1 MRNLRH
7 RRELILRLIARRS
20 LGTQE
25 ELVAALAAEGVVAS
39 QASVSRDIAALGLVK
54 AGGRWVLR
62 PEAAP
67 ARDPLEERVR
77 EFLLSVSPAGAN
89 LLVLRTPPGEAQALA
104 YALDGLTLPGLVGT
118 VAGDDTVFAA
128 VESSTASAAVARR
141 LRSLAGLTGG
151 GRRG

>member
-7 RRELILRLIARRS
+7 RRELILRLIARHALS
-20 LGTQE
+20 TQE

-54 AGGRWVLR
+54 AGGRWALR
-62 PEAAP
+62 PEATP

-77 EFLLSVSPAGAN
+77 EFLLLVASAGPH
-89 LLVLRTPPGEAQALA
+89 LLVLKTPPGEAQALA
-104 YALDGLTLPGLVGT
+104 YALDGMALPGLVGT

-128 VESSTASAAVARR
+128 VKDAEAGRFVARR
-141 LRSLAGLTGG
+141 LRSLAGLPSGSL
-151 GRRG
+151 RA

>member
-7 RRELILRLIARRS
+7 RRELILRLVARHG

-54 AGGRWVLR
+54 AGGRWALR
-62 PEAAP
+62 PEAVP

-77 EFLLSVSPAGAN
+77 EFLLLVAPAGPN
-89 LLVLRTPPGEAQALA
+89 LLVLKTPPGEAQALA
-104 YALDGLTLPGLVGT
+104 YALDGLALPGLVGT

-128 VESSTASAAVARR
+128 VENAEAAESVARR
-141 LRSLAGLTGG
+141 LRSLAGLPSGS
-151 GRRG
+151 RRA